1 MNGVL
6 MENVQHHV
14 EVVIKENTDIV
25 TTQHQHMEVLNVM
38 EVTTTI
44 QPAIPITV
52 QVSIHSAIFKCS
64 YHSRWEV
71 REGLVRIFPTSHHL
85 KSHYILMTLF
95 QVNSE
100 YFTSTYWVYFEDKLV
115 NLTHS
120 ASS

>member
-25 TTQHQHMEVLNVM
+25 TTQLQPTEVLNVM

-52 QVSIHSAIFKCS
+52 QVSI
-64 YHSRWEV
+64 
-71 REGLVRIFPTSHHL
+71 
-85 KSHYILMTLF
+85 
-95 QVNSE
+95 
-100 YFTSTYWVYFEDKLV
+100 
-115 NLTHS
+115 
-120 ASS
+120 